1 MNPKKQPDREGE
13 RPDMT
18 RSWDTVAGNL
28 AGAANQAF
36 ETGKAV
42 VHDALQG
49 FVSAALYGETKTPEI
64 ERKEPEPDRDPG
76 LDR

>member
-28 AGAANQAF
+28 AGAANQSF
-36 ETGKAV
+36 ETGKAI
-42 VHDALQG
+42 VHDALQH
-49 FVSAALYGETKTPEI
+49 FVNEAFGQTKTPEI
-64 ERKEPEPDRDPG
+64 ERKEPEPDQG
-76 LDR
+76 LDL